1 MCIVFKTFFLIQKAV
16 FRMFVCV
23 CLCEQMFVHNAS
35 ETGGGRGLRSGQE
48 CGRQCCS
55 DAMTTQEDTYATAH
69 ACVCVCMC
77 AATQPP
83 STLYTQHHQH
93 HAQRL
98 TGQTGTEG

>member
-1 MCIVFKTFFLIQKAV
+1 
-16 FRMFVCV
+16 MFVCV

-69 ACVCVCMC
+69 ACVCVC
-77 AATQPP
+77 AQ
-83 STLYTQHHQH
+83 LLNHHQH
-93 HAQRL
+93 CTRSTTSTTHKDLQGKQGRRAK
-98 TGQTGTEG
+98 GSVGDS

>member
-1 MCIVFKTFFLIQKAV
+1 
-16 FRMFVCV
+16 MFVCV

-69 ACVCVCMC
+69 ACVCVYVRSYSTTINTVH
-77 AATQPP
+77 AAPP
-83 STLYTQHHQH
+83 APRTKTYRANRDGGLKGRWVIVRAKIQNI
-93 HAQRL
+93 
-98 TGQTGTEG
+98 